1 MLESAFS
8 QIALILVV
16 AAVVGFLANLLRQPL
31 IVAYMFVGIL
41 LGPAFLGLVSAGE
54 EIELLAKFGIAIL
67 LFLVGLKLDVGLI
80 RLTGFVAL
88 ATGIA
93 QVAVTLGIGFLIVL
107 AWGFDWIP
115 ALYVALA
122 LAFSSTII
130 IIKVLSDKRELDQL
144 HGQIAVGVLIV
155 QDILV
160 IVAMVVIASV
170 GSPDGSGASNSL
182 VATLLG
188 SVGFLGVVALLAR
201 FVIPQLLSVIARSQE
216 LTLLFG
222 VGWAMSL
229 AATSQFLGLSMEIGA
244 FVAGVALASTPYRES
259 LSARMVSLRDIMIL
273 FFFIEL
279 GTSLSFE
286 DAGSQIG
293 LAVVLSAFV
302 LVVKPLVVMV
312 IMGALG
318 YRSQV
323 SFKSGFA
330 LAQISEF
337 SLILIALGY
346 SLGQVGSEV
355 MSLVT
360 LVAIITITLS
370 TYFILYSDRIY
381 QWMSPV
387 LRRFDKSA
395 SQDLMREESQAHP
408 IDAIVIGAGRLGSSV
423 VAGLR
428 ERGGRLLVV
437 DQDPRALR
445 AMEGDSVETL
455 FGDISDPDFSGSLPL
470 NIADAVI
477 CTVHDRSTNLVLL
490 ETLSR
495 FNFEGKICLTAMDEP
510 TAKMLSENRNV
521 TVIRPLTMAATR
533 IVDGLPKM
541 RQRGEPRSR

>member
-201 FVIPQLLSVIARSQE
+201 FVIPRLLSVIARSQE

-312 IMGALG
+312 VMGALG

-395 SQDLMREESQAHP
+395 SQDVMREESQAHP

-428 ERGGRLLVV
+428 EKGGRLLVV